1 MFKVGSY
8 VVYGKEGVCKIE
20 SICASPIGDA
30 VDDKQYYKLS
40 PIYHEGT
47 IYAPV
52 DSNVRIRA
60 IVTIDEAKALISGIK
75 DTALDTF
82 HNSNPRLTYQH
93 YQELMTDHTSENLV
107 FIIKSVYHKRNTL
120 PPKKKLGQIDE
131 KYCRLAEDMLYGE
144 LAITLDMTKDAVKE
158 IFEDAVK
165 KAFDIEE

>member
-8 VVYGKEGVCKIE
+8 VVYGKEGVCRVE
-20 SICASPIGDA
+20 SICASPVGDES
-30 VDDKQYYKLS
+30 DDKQYYMLV
-40 PIYHEGT
+40 PVYHDGT
-47 IYAPV
+47 IYTPV
-52 DSNVRIRA
+52 ESNVRIRA
-60 IVTIDEAKALISGIK
+60 IVTEVEAKALIAGIK

-144 LAITLDMTKDAVKE
+144 LAITLKMTKDEVKVLFEEAVM
-158 IFEDAVK
+158 
-165 KAFDIEE
+165 KAFEAE

>member
-8 VVYGKEGVCKIE
+8 VVYGKEGVCKVE
-20 SICASPIGDA
+20 SIGASPIEGA
-30 VDDKQYYKLS
+30 PADKQYYTLS
-40 PIYHEGT
+40 PVYHEGV
-47 IYAPV
+47 IYIPV
-52 DSNVRIRA
+52 DSNVKIRA
-60 IVTIDEAKALISGIK
+60 IVTQTEAAALIAGIK

-107 FIIKSVYHKRNTL
+107 FIIKSVYHKKNTL

-144 LAITLDMTKDAVKE
+144 LAITLEKTKDEIREMFEEAVL
-158 IFEDAVK
+158 
-165 KAFDIEE
+165 KAFAAE